1 MSDNITATF
10 AAPAAS
16 NYSDK
21 VGKVVNLTAVATGE
35 ARCTLLTGTD
45 DGTESNLPLG
55 IITASDNQNG
65 GSTTVCVG
73 GLCYGYAG
81 GAITPGTNAL
91 VMTGASSLLYLATEG
106 NFVVG
111 RYMGKFVA
119 VAGDLIP
126 VYVEPKNYETT

>member
-16 NYSDK
+16 NYASS

-45 DGTESNLPLG
+45 DGTASNLPLG
-55 IITASDNQNG
+55 IILASDNQNG
-65 GSTTVCVG
+65 GSTTVCTG

-81 GAITPGTNAL
+81 EAITPGTNAL
-91 VMTGASSLLYLATEG
+91 LMAGASSLLYVATDG

-119 VAGDLIP
+119 AAGDLIP
-126 VYVEPKNYETT
+126 VYVQPGNFENT